1 LLFDGYLTK
10 KNRMN
15 NQELKTIWKLARTL
29 FITAFIIWFSE
40 TSIFL
45 LIEGWHLKATNP
57 IEMFL
62 DKVVENVLHTAIFI
76 TCYFAISSAVN
87 LVRSS
92 D

>member
-1 LLFDGYLTK
+1 MLFDGYLTK

-76 TCYFAISSAVN
+76 TCYFAINSAVN
-87 LVRSS
+87 LARNS